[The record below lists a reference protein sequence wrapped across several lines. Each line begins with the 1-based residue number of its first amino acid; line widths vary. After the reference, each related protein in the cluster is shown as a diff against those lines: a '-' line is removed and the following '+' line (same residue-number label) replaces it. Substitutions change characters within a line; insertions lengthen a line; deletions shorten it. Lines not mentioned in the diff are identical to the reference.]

1 MSETI
6 QAKELKLVDIFSDN
20 YRFEIPDYQ
29 RSYAWTTE
37 QTSDLLDDLLHAM
50 GDVESVSD
58 ASPYF
63 LGSIVIIKNDSDPRA
78 QIVDGQQRITTL
90 TILFCVLRELAS
102 ENNKRTIHGY
112 IYAPDDMFAGIKGH
126 HRLTIRKLD
135 KDFFE
140 RNIQHMGKLSDF
152 IARPHASR
160 SDSHQRMLENAS
172 YLHSLLA
179 EIDEKRRNTLMQFLL
194 QRCYLVIV
202 STSDQNS
209 AYRIFSVLNNRGLD
223 LSPIDILKADIIGSL
238 EENVQ
243 SRYTTIW
250 ERIEEDLGSERFRH
264 LFEHIRMI
272 AMKNRPRGTLQQEF
286 QDHVLNSVDRG
297 DFIDNVLEPYAEAYE
312 VVTGASYECIGD
324 SGKVNE
330 YLRYL
335 NWLDNSNWI
344 PPAIAFYKCSHS
356 NPDMFLRFVR
366 DLERLAYKMF
376 IVRANKNQRINRYRD
391 ILHTIELRADLFSP
405 SSPLQLTPRD
415 KTDLLKALNGP
426 VYSQTRMR
434 RTLLLRLDSLL
445 ADAGARYDYPTITI
459 EHVLPQNPRG
469 NSQWLTDFPNEEE
482 RMEWTHRLANLVLL
496 SRKKNWQALNYDFD
510 RKKKEYFQ
518 RGGVAPFALTA
529 RVLDEEEW
537 TPAVLQRRQRELI
550 NVLKKEW
557 RLEQASPSPPVHVLQ
572 EQSKPTYNVEK
583 VQGESLRA
591 YDQTKQPLQ
600 KNLTVREEFDATVI
614 TQDILQAVM
623 QTEER
628 FGIRH
633 VADVLRGSKNKKVKK
648 WKHDSL
654 PAYGTVN
661 GYSADEITEIADQLI
676 EEGMLYREEGR
687 YPTLSVTQAGK
698 DFLKHGEAL
707 TLTRPKR
714 EQGKASA
721 SEWAALDF
729 DQGLFE
735 KLRDLRSRLAAERG
749 IPLYM
754 IFSNATLQQM
764 AYYFPQSRESFSC
777 ISGVG
782 KEKLEQLGEVFVAE
796 IGSYARQH
804 DLLERDIPIA
814 GRRRREVRKD
824 STYEETRQLW
834 EEGLSVEQIAKE
846 RSLEKSTIAFHLE
859 RLIEEGMDIDL
870 RPMLPPM
877 EKVEEIKRAVEE
889 IGGNLLPPV
898 KELLGDEYSY
908 YEIKIVWVFLR
919 QQGELP
925 D

>member
-6 QAKELKLVDIFSDN
+6 EARELQLVSIFSDS
-20 YRFEIPDYQ
+20 YRFEIPKYQ

-37 QTSDLLDDLLHAM
+37 QTGELLDDLLHAM
-50 GDVESVSD
+50 GHVENVSD

-63 LGSIVIIKNDSDPRA
+63 LGSIVIIKNGSNPRA

-102 ENNKRTIHGY
+102 EDNKRTIHGY

-126 HRLTIRKLD
+126 YRLTVRKLD

-140 RNIQHMGKLSDF
+140 RNIQQMGKLSDF

-209 AYRIFSVLNNRGLD
+209 AYRIFSILNNRGLD
-223 LSPIDILKADIIGSL
+223 LSPTDILKADIIGSL

-286 QDHVLNSVDRG
+286 QNHVLNSVDRG

-391 ILHTIELRADLFSP
+391 ILHTIELKADLFSL

-415 KTDLLKALNGP
+415 KTNLLKALNGP

-434 RTLLLRLDSLL
+434 RTLLLRLDTLL

-537 TPAVLQRRQRELI
+537 TPAALQRRQRELI
-550 NVLKKEW
+550 DVLKKEW

-572 EQSKPTYNVEK
+572 EQSRPAYSVEEA
-583 VQGESLRA
+583 QGECPLA
-591 YDQTKQPLQ
+591 YDQTRQSLQ
-600 KNLTVREEFDATVI
+600 KSLTSREE
-614 TQDILQAVM
+614 
-623 QTEER
+623 
-628 FGIRH
+628 
-633 VADVLRGSKNKKVKK
+633 ADR
-648 WKHDSL
+648 
-654 PAYGTVN
+654 
-661 GYSADEITEIADQLI
+661 
-676 EEGMLYREEGR
+676 
-687 YPTLSVTQAGK
+687 
-698 DFLKHGEAL
+698 
-707 TLTRPKR
+707 
-714 EQGKASA
+714 
-721 SEWAALDF
+721 AALDF

-735 KLRDLRSRLAAERG
+735 KLRSLRSRRAAERG
-749 IPLYM
+749 LPLYM
-754 IFSNATLQQM
+754 IFSNASLQEM

-782 KEKLEQLGEVFVAE
+782 RAKLEQWGEEFIAA
-796 IGSYARQH
+796 IGSYTRQH
-804 DLLERDIPIA
+804 GLVERSIPVT
-814 GRRRREVRKD
+814 RRSRRQKGVREV
-824 STYEETRQLW
+824 STYEETRQMLKQ
-834 EEGLSVEQIAKE
+834 GLSVEQIAKE
-846 RSLEKSTIAFHLE
+846 RSMKESTVINHLE
-859 RLIEEGMDIDL
+859 RLIEDGMDIDL
-870 RPMLPPM
+870 RPMLPPT
-877 EKVEEIKRAVEE
+877 EKVGEIKRA
-889 IGGNLLPPV
+889 IGEMGGEPLKPIQ
-898 KELLGDEYSY
+898 ELLGDEYSY
-908 YEIKIVWVFLR
+908 DEIKMVRIYLR
-919 QQGELP
+919 QQGILP
-925 D
+925 E